1 MNEEHVG
8 LVLEALS
15 HRRGEINDMGPVPGS
30 VGRTR
35 VCLTC
40 PSRHVPLSLSLS
52 HIIFAPVYFDISFCF
67 FLSNLDLVPCATSLL
82 NFIICILYCFI
93 EFFSCRNKHLCATF
107 FMLCVFVQFVFKM
120 MCWDNSFYFILLFLN
135 IIYMIIGA
143 WLAIEASS
151 TVIHAA
157 LDLCTVHS

>member
-40 PSRHVPLSLSLS
+40 PSRHVLSRSLSPPR
-52 HIIFAPVYFDISFCF
+52 IIFVPYILTPISG
-67 FLSNLDLVPCATSLL
+67 
-82 NFIICILYCFI
+82 
-93 EFFSCRNKHLCATF
+93 FSC
-107 FMLCVFVQFVFKM
+107 
-120 MCWDNSFYFILLFLN
+120 
-135 IIYMIIGA
+135 
-143 WLAIEASS
+143 
-151 TVIHAA
+151 
-157 LDLCTVHS
+157 